1 MKTVEM
7 LHSSFSKHDMI
18 RRSYLLGLLCTFAW
32 LIWPNPAAA
41 QTTSTPTTTVTIDQV
56 NAVARE
62 MWCPLCSGVRLDTCD
77 LKACEQMRQ
86 EIALKLAAGESTES
100 IKQYFLA
107 QYGPQ
112 ILGEPP
118 RQGFNWIAWILPFA
132 ALLVSGVILVMRGR
146 RLFVRSPAVNPS
158 APTPPPDDPYAR
170 QLEEELKRYD

>member
-1 MKTVEM
+1 M
-7 LHSSFSKHDMI
+7 LF
-18 RRSYLLGLLCTFAW
+18 W
-32 LIWPNPAAA
+32 LALPHPLAA
-41 QTTSTPTTTVTIDQV
+41 QTTNTPTSTITIDQV

-86 EIALKLAAGESTES
+86 EIAIKLAAGENTES
-100 IKQYFLA
+100 IKKYFLA

-132 ALLVSGVILVMRGR
+132 ALLVSGVILLMRGR
-146 RLFVRSPAVNPS
+146 RLFMRTAPVNAA
-158 APTPPPDDPYAR
+158 APTPATDDPYTR
-170 QLEEELKRYD
+170 RLEEELKQYD